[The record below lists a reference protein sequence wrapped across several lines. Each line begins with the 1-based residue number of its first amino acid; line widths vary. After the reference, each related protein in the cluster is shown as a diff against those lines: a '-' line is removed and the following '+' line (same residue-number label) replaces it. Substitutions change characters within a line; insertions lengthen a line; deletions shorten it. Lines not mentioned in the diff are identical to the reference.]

1 MSGLT
6 APVHRRLCRW
16 ILKMTS
22 DASNER
28 RRILTR
34 SVAVMALVSLGGVAA
49 TIPTLYQ
56 TAFDADRVRLSEV
69 AASRAALISAVARFQ
84 TRMTPGGAPTSVEDT
99 LTQLTDAQQ
108 RFEGF
113 GETGEF
119 ALARRDFDKIV
130 FLLRQRHAGTDVP
143 EPITWDSRLAEPMRR
158 ALRGES
164 GTVVGLDYRGALVL
178 AAYEPL
184 PQLRWGVV
192 AKIDVAEVRAPFV
205 RAGLVALGIALLLV
219 GAGAAFVQRLLA
231 PVMRRID
238 ESTEQ
243 RVEAETQERV
253 IAQELTR
260 ESLSRT
266 KALLDTA
273 VDSIITIDE
282 RGIIESVNRGAREM
296 FGYDESELVGRN
308 VSMLMPEPYHSQ
320 HDHYLEA
327 YAETQ
332 QPKIIGVG
340 REVPCRRKDG
350 SVFPGDL
357 GVSRIDLGDRTLFTG
372 TMRDLTALKDSENEL
387 EKAEQRVRAAEE
399 LASVGTLVAGLAHE
413 IGTPMGVIQ
422 GHAKLLEKRVEGEK
436 AQWRL
441 QTIQEQIGRIS
452 RIIQSLLNM
461 ARPKASERVPVELEP
476 LLETTLSFL
485 SEKLNR
491 RGVQVVREF
500 KPTGSVTGD
509 PERLQ
514 QLLLNLF
521 LNAADAMPEGGRL
534 TIALEPDGQAGAALR
549 VGDTGTGIP
558 PDKLER
564 IFDAF
569 YTSKEAGKGSGLG
582 LMVAN
587 RIVADHGGT
596 IEVASSLGEGTTFHI
611 HLPWTPVYPSSD
623 SRRGSTRDTSPH

>member
-49 TIPTLYQ
+49 TIPTLYR

>member
-49 TIPTLYQ
+49 TIPTLYR

-350 SVFPGDL
+350 SIFPGDL